1 MHPGIEPMS
10 HRLFA
15 FFGGGGYK
23 PVLTSSSPSYWEPG
37 KKLKGAD
44 ASGTSMERIQH
55 YLARR
60 GNWQAAAQAG
70 GARAEKDSCQIIRDY
85 LEMSYPGEFAVTW
98 HPTDLNQIYYEYDY
112 ERNPE
117 TYAKPALTTS
127 EDIWYD
133 EQLKQ
138 FVTLGANGMYKSAT
152 GGGCLIDCKIEH
164 LASSNKYYIECK
176 NQEAKGNAHERAAKY
191 ATPSII
197 AHVQKKLGV
206 TYQPFGYLFTGSM
219 VESRPYIVELKATYG
234 FAPDH
239 LFLWKKE
246 HEPAPLLEWLERV
259 VVPLLR

>member
-15 FFGGGGYK
+15 FFGGGEYK

-37 KKLKGAD
+37 KNLNDSD
-44 ASGTSMERIQH
+44 ASPTGMEPVVH

-70 GARAEKDSCQIIRDY
+70 GSRAEKDSCQIIRDY
-85 LEMSYPGEFAVTW
+85 LETTYPRQYSVTW

-117 TYAKPALTTS
+117 TYAKPAVTTS

-133 EQLKQ
+133 DQLKL
-138 FVTLGANGMYKSAT
+138 FACKGVNGMYKSAT

-164 LASSNKYYIECK
+164 IESGKKYFIECK

-197 AHVQKKLGV
+197 QHVQKKLGV
-206 TYQPFGYLFTGSM
+206 SYHPFGYLFTGSM

-259 VVPLLR
+259 VLRLLR

>member
-1 MHPGIEPMS
+1 MFRH
-10 HRLFA
+10 LFGPA
-15 FFGGGGYK
+15 AGGGYK
-23 PVLTSSSPSYWEPG
+23 HVLTSSVPSYLDSG
-37 KKLKGAD
+37 KNLKGAD
-44 ASGTSMERIQH
+44 ANRSSMEPVQH

-85 LEMSYPGEFAVTW
+85 LETAYPRQYSVTW
-98 HPTDLNQIYYEYDY
+98 HPTDLNQIYYEYDF

-117 TYAKPALTTS
+117 TYAKPPETTT

-133 EQLKQ
+133 EQLKH

-152 GGGCLIDCKIEH
+152 GGGCLIDCRIEH
-164 LASSNKYYIECK
+164 IESGNKYYIECK
-176 NQEAKGNAHERAAKY
+176 NQEAKGNAHERAAKF

-206 TYQPFGYLFTGSM
+206 SYHPFGYLFTGGM
-219 VESRPYIVELKATYG
+219 AESRPYIVELKATYG

-259 VVPLLR
+259 VLRLLR